1 MIPGSIGGVSG
12 HMSSGVRHMGMAE
25 WFLLGC
31 LSVLWGGSFF
41 FVEVALAELPPFTL
55 VFLRVGIAAL
65 ALNIFL
71 PILGLRIPRELWKT
85 FVVLGLLNNVIPFS
99 LIVWGQRSI
108 SGGIASILNASTP
121 FFAVIVAHL
130 LLDDETLNVHK
141 IAGVVL
147 GFIGVSMLIG
157 FESFSR
163 DGNSVAGQLAIV
175 GAGMSYAFA
184 GVFGRRFRSIRLRPV
199 VVATGQLTCSA
210 FMMLPLALLVDS
222 PWKLSFPSPHVWG
235 AVLGIAVLSTA
246 LAYLIYFR
254 ILASSGATNVLLVTL
269 LIPVS
274 AILLG
279 VVFLGET
286 IQSRHLLGMGVIGS
300 GLVVMDGRLL
310 RGSVRSPP
318 GRK

>member
-1 MIPGSIGGVSG
+1 
-12 HMSSGVRHMGMAE
+12 
-25 WFLLGC
+25 
-31 LSVLWGGSFF
+31 
-41 FVEVALAELPPFTL
+41 
-55 VFLRVGIAAL
+55 
-65 ALNIFL
+65 
-71 PILGLRIPRELWKT
+71 
-85 FVVLGLLNNVIPFS
+85 
-99 LIVWGQRSI
+99 
-108 SGGIASILNASTP
+108 
-121 FFAVIVAHL
+121 
-130 LLDDETLNVHK
+130 
-141 IAGVVL
+141 
-147 GFIGVSMLIG
+147 MLIG